1 MLEDEVTADVVTAE
15 LEDVLGV
22 EEVLEEEVTAE
33 LEDALG
39 VEVRHE
45 APDMVYFWSEGSYS
59 RLGSG

>member
-45 APDMVYFWSEGSYS
+45 APDMVYFWSEDSYS